1 MTLTQRDIFYFWLP
15 LVASWLMMTFEG
27 PIVSAT
33 IGRLPDKVVML
44 AAQGVVI
51 SLSVFIESPI
61 INLLSTST
69 ALVKDKQS
77 FHMVRRFTIHWML
90 ILTGITFLIGFTP
103 LFDVVVRGLLNVP
116 DEVAVWVR
124 PGMQVMLLFSA
135 AIGWRRFLQG
145 VLIHFDQGHRV
156 AQGTIFRLIIMALL
170 IVLLAVWT
178 DLAGIYVATISLITG
193 IIAEALFATA
203 VTFPLVRN
211 ELPDQAA
218 GEPLTYRDLFWFH
231 LPLANTSLLILL
243 VQPLVAAALARLDN
257 PTESLAAWPVIFQ
270 GMLLL
275 RAPAMA
281 FPEVVIA
288 KSDGVKTLWPLRRF
302 AIILT
307 ILMLVITAL
316 VVFTPFNHFYII
328 TVQNLDGLVGQL
340 AIDTMRWL
348 LIFPALWV
356 INSWLRGLLISY
368 KATQAVNGSM
378 VANLVV
384 TVIILGIGLYYQL
397 PGLQTA
403 AIAMVIAALAETLY
417 QAWRLGQEIEI
428 GYDLFRPTGPIKTA
442 KQM

>member
-1 MTLTQRDIFYFWLP
+1 
-15 LVASWLMMTFEG
+15 MMTFEG

-77 FHMVRRFTIHWML
+77 FHMVRRFTIHWMI

-103 LFDVVVRGLLNVP
+103 LFNIVVRGLLNVP

-145 VLIHFDQGHRV
+145 VLIHFDHGKRV
-156 AQGTIFRLIIMALL
+156 AQGTIFRLITMALL

-178 DLAGIYVATISLITG
+178 DLAGIYVATISLMTG

-203 VTFPLVRN
+203 VTFPLVRK
-211 ELPDQAA
+211 ELPEQVSDD
-218 GEPLTYRDLFWFH
+218 PLTYRELFWFH

-281 FPEVVIA
+281 FSGGRHRQIGWDQNPLA
-288 KSDGVKTLWPLRRF
+288 PAPLRG
-302 AIILT
+302 
-307 ILMLVITAL
+307 
-316 VVFTPFNHFYII
+316 Y
-328 TVQNLDGLVGQL
+328 LDPYHACGHRTGRLH
-340 AIDTMRWL
+340 
-348 LIFPALWV
+348 
-356 INSWLRGLLISY
+356 
-368 KATQAVNGSM
+368 
-378 VANLVV
+378 
-384 TVIILGIGLYYQL
+384 
-397 PGLQTA
+397 
-403 AIAMVIAALAETLY
+403 TL
-417 QAWRLGQEIEI
+417 
-428 GYDLFRPTGPIKTA
+428 
-442 KQM
+442 